1 MTENVKYNFIM
12 AFQNFLSLEG
22 GGNFYH
28 FHCTDP
34 SGDSKVGDEP
44 RKDLKAFASNRA

>member
-28 FHCTDP
+28 LLLLRG
-34 SGDSKVGDEP
+34 SEWW
-44 RKDLKAFASNRA
+44 